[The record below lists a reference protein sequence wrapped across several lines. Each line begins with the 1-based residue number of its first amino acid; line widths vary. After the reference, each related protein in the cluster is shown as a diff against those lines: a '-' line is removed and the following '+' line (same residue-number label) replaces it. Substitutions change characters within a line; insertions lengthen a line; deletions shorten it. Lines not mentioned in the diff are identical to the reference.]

1 MRITPT
7 MLLGPAIGTL
17 IIVGSVIFLMQS
29 KFLSFII
36 TLGLIVCVL
45 PFVISVALENS
56 RLKEL
61 DSLFLEFVRDLV
73 ENVKTGTPIS
83 KAVLNVMKRDYGVLS
98 PYVLKLGNQVSLGI
112 PLEKAL
118 KIFASDTGSSTISRS
133 VSLIS
138 EAQRAGGEIVT
149 ILNSVSQSVNQT
161 EVLKKEQK
169 ASVYNLVVQ
178 GYIIFVVFIIIIL
191 VLQLY
196 ILPLT
201 SNLSASGGEGLAG
214 LGGSTS
220 SSSTA
225 SSAKGMD
232 LSQPLFGLLL
242 AQAFFAGLVIGKISE
257 GNIKAGIKH
266 SFILVALALLLYN
279 GANALFIPPKPI

>member
-7 MLLGPAIGTL
+7 MLVGPAIGML
-17 IIVGSVIFLMQS
+17 VIVASVIFLSQNN
-29 KFLSFII
+29 FFSFVI
-36 TLGLIVCVL
+36 TLGLIISVL

-61 DSLFLEFVRDLV
+61 DTLFLEFVRDLV

-83 KAVLNVMKRDYGVLS
+83 KAILNVMKRDYGSLS
-98 PYVLKLGNQVSLGI
+98 PYVSKLGNQISLGI

-118 KIFASDTGSSTISRS
+118 KIFAADTGSSTIGRS
-133 VSLIS
+133 VALIS

-161 EVLKKEQK
+161 ENLKKEQK

-201 SNLSASGGEGLAG
+201 EDLSKGEGVG
-214 LGGSTS
+214 GMMGGSDKCLTS
-220 SSSTA
+220 EGEAGGDMS
-225 SSAKGMD
+225 G
-232 LSQPLFGLLL
+232 LLFGLLL

-257 GNIKAGIKH
+257 GNIKSGIKH
-266 SFILVALALLLYN
+266 SFILLAIALLLHS
-279 GANALFIPPKPI
+279 GATALFPQAKPI

>member
-1 MRITPT
+1 
-7 MLLGPAIGTL
+7 MLIGPAIGTL
-17 IIVGSVIFLMQS
+17 IIVGSIIFLMQS
-29 KFLSFII
+29 KFISFII
-36 TLGLIVCVL
+36 TLGVIISVL
-45 PFVISVALENS
+45 PFVVSVALENS
-56 RLKEL
+56 RLREL
-61 DSLFLEFVRDLV
+61 DALFLEFVRDLV

-118 KIFASDTGSSTISRS
+118 KIFATDTGSSTIGRS

-178 GYIIFVVFIIIIL
+178 GYIIFIVFIVIIL

-201 SNLSASGGEGLAG
+201 TNLSTGGEGLGG
-214 LGGSTS
+214 LGGGGSNT
-220 SSSTA
+220 T
-225 SSAKGMD
+225 SSAKGAD
-232 LSQPLFGLLL
+232 LSKPLFGLLL

-257 GNIKAGIKH
+257 GNIKAGVKH
-266 SFILVALALLLYN
+266 SFILVALALLISS
-279 GANALFIPPKPI
+279 GANALFTAPKPI

>member
-1 MRITPT
+1 MKITPT
-7 MLLGPAIGTL
+7 MLTGPAIGAA
-17 IIVGSVIFLMQS
+17 IIVVSVIFLLEN
-29 KFLSFII
+29 KFFAFLI
-36 TLGLIVCVL
+36 TIGLIVSIL
-45 PFVISVALENS
+45 PFVISIALENN
-56 RLKEL
+56 RLREL
-61 DSLFLEFVRDLV
+61 DARFLEFVRDLV

-83 KAVLNVMKRDYGVLS
+83 KAVLNVMKRDYDVLS
-98 PYVLKLGNQVSLGI
+98 PYVLKLGNQISLGI

-118 KIFASDTGSSTISRS
+118 KIFANDTGSSTISRS

-178 GYIIFVVFIIIIL
+178 GYIIFIVFIIIIL

-201 SNLSASGGEGLAG
+201 EGLSTG
-214 LGGSTS
+214 DGFNLEGSG
-220 SSSTA
+220 SSTPPP
-225 SSAKGMD
+225 SSGSD
-232 LSQPLFGLLL
+232 LSKPLFGLLL

-257 GNIKAGIKH
+257 GNLKSGIKH
-266 SFILVALALLLYN
+266 SFILVALALLISS
-279 GANALFIPPKPI
+279 GASALFGAAPQPI

>member
-1 MRITPT
+1 MKITPT
-7 MLLGPAIGTL
+7 MLIGPAIGML
-17 IIVGSVIFLMQS
+17 IIVGGIIFLLES
-29 KFLSFII
+29 KFIYFII
-36 TLGLIVCVL
+36 TLGLIVSVL

-56 RLKEL
+56 RLREL
-61 DSLFLEFVRDLV
+61 DTHFLEFVRDLV
-73 ENVKTGTPIS
+73 ENVKSGTPIS
-83 KAVLNVMKRDYGVLS
+83 KAVLNVMKRDYDVLT

-118 KIFASDTGSSTISRS
+118 KIFAADTGSSTIGRS

-178 GYIIFVVFIIIIL
+178 GYIIFIVFIIIIL

-201 SNLSASGGEGLAG
+201 AGLSTGEGIGG
-214 LGGSTS
+214 LGGESQTS
-220 SSSTA
+220 SPDS
-225 SSAKGMD
+225 D

-257 GNIKAGIKH
+257 GNLKAGVKH
-266 SFILVALALLLYN
+266 SFILLALALLISS
-279 GANALFIPPKPI
+279 GASALFAVPKPI